1 MMLFPA
7 LQSFSSVAFERLLYC
22 LTEGSILTLA
32 IAIGMRFI
40 PQKSS
45 RTKFVIWFSAMVATA
60 LLPLLDLK
68 LSGKA
73 GGIISAHAV
82 ITIPFTVAFYVA
94 CAWFV
99 LAFLGLLRV
108 AMAVWQLHRLRQDCI
123 ELTDQ
128 QLAPEVQQIVS
139 EFRKHRPVSILMSGR
154 VQVPTAVGLFKSS
167 VILPAW
173 MMEEAASEEVK
184 HVILHELAHLRRRDD
199 WTNLVQKI
207 VKAVL
212 FFHPG
217 IWWMERELSLQR
229 EMACDD
235 KVLEHTASPR
245 TYAECLARVAE
256 KSFMRRHIA
265 LAQAA
270 VSRIRQLSVRVGR
283 ILDPKRSGSTQTW
296 KPAVPGVIVLAVISG
311 VSVAC
316 APDLV
321 GVGSETRTLVAA
333 TKAQTSAE
341 TTSPLHMVKASAE
354 SSSGASE
361 VRTWPAEMRTNPVEG
376 PTPKSLYVPARHI
389 QHRRATAAPGAT
401 QDKARHVEH
410 PPVIMAGYTQPKQTN
425 GLAEQ
430 QAEKFVLVIETRQVV
445 TAGADGWHLSVQ
457 QLRWLVPVNQIQ
469 KSIPSKT

>member
-1 MMLFPA
+1 MVIPA
-7 LQSFSSVAFERLLYC
+7 LQSISSVAFERLLFC
-22 LTEGSILTLA
+22 LAEGSILTLA
-32 IAIGMRFI
+32 VAACLHFI

-45 RTKFVIWFSAMVATA
+45 RTKFVVWFSAMVATA

-73 GGIISAHAV
+73 GGIISAQAV

-99 LAFLGLLRV
+99 LALFGLLRV
-108 AMAVWQLHRLRQDCI
+108 AMAVWQLRRLRQDCI
-123 ELTDQ
+123 ELTDE
-128 QLAPEVQQIVS
+128 QLAPEVEQIVS
-139 EFRKHRPVSILMSGR
+139 EFRKHRPVSILISPR
-154 VQVPTAVGLFKSS
+154 VQVPTAVGLLNSS
-167 VILPAW
+167 VILPTW
-173 MMEEAASEEVK
+173 MMEEAASDELK
-184 HVILHELAHLRRRDD
+184 HVILHELAHLQRRDD

-235 KVLEHTASPR
+235 KVLEHTESPR

-256 KSFMRRHIA
+256 KSFMRRQVA

-283 ILDPKRSGSTQTW
+283 ILDPTRSGSTQSW
-296 KPAVPGVIVLAVISG
+296 KPAVPGVIALAVISG
-311 VSVAC
+311 ISVSC

-321 GVGSETRTLVAA
+321 RVGGGTQTIAATVSPAIGRPVSIVQSRIQSATRAPEVRAWPAGLRSSSEEAAA
-333 TKAQTSAE
+333 TKA
-341 TTSPLHMVKASAE
+341 
-354 SSSGASE
+354 
-361 VRTWPAEMRTNPVEG
+361 
-376 PTPKSLYVPARHI
+376 LYVPARHVLSK
-389 QHRRATAAPGAT
+389 RAISKAGVT
-401 QDKARHVEH
+401 QAKARHVEH
-410 PPVIMAGYTQPKQTN
+410 SPVILAGYPQPNSKVS
-425 GLAEQ
+425 LPEQ
-430 QAEKFVLVIETRQVV
+430 QERKFVLVIETRQTV
-445 TAGADGWHLSVQ
+445 TAGADGWHVSVQ
-457 QLRWLVPVNQIQ
+457 QLRWLVPVNQVQ

>member
-1 MMLFPA
+1 MVIPA
-7 LQSFSSVAFERLLYC
+7 LQSASAVAFERLLFC
-22 LTEGSILTLA
+22 LAEGSVLTLA
-32 IAIGMRFI
+32 VAAGLRFI

-45 RTKFVIWFSAMVATA
+45 RTNFVIWFSAMVATA

-68 LSGKA
+68 LSGKG
-73 GGIISAHAV
+73 GGIISTQAV

-108 AMAVWQLHRLRQDCI
+108 GMAVWQLRRLRQDCL
-123 ELTDQ
+123 ELTDE

-139 EFRKHRPVSILMSGR
+139 EFRKHRPVSILVSQR
-154 VQVPTAVGLFKSS
+154 VQVPTAVGFFNSS

-173 MMEEAASEEVK
+173 MMEEAASEELK
-184 HVILHELAHLRRRDD
+184 HVILHELAHLRRHDD
-199 WTNLVQKI
+199 WTNLVQKV

-256 KSFMRRHIA
+256 KSFMRRQVA

-283 ILDPKRSGSTQTW
+283 ILDPKRSGSTQGW
-296 KPAVPGVIVLAVISG
+296 KPAVPGVIALAVISG
-311 VSVAC
+311 ISVSC

-321 GVGSETRTLVAA
+321 RVGGGAQTVAATASSATGTPVSVATSSVQLPSHAPEVRAWPAGLRSNSADAAA
-333 TKAQTSAE
+333 TKA
-341 TTSPLHMVKASAE
+341 
-354 SSSGASE
+354 
-361 VRTWPAEMRTNPVEG
+361 
-376 PTPKSLYVPARHI
+376 LYVPARHVPSK
-389 QHRRATAAPGAT
+389 RAVPKPRVT
-401 QDKARHVEH
+401 QAKAKQVEH
-410 PPVIMAGYTQPKQTN
+410 SPVILAGYRQPNSKVS
-425 GLAEQ
+425 LPEQ
-430 QAEKFVLVIETRQVV
+430 QEREFVLVIETRQTV
-445 TAGADGWHLSVQ
+445 TAAADGWHVSVQ
-457 QLRWLVPVNQIQ
+457 QLRWLVPVNQVQ

>member
-1 MMLFPA
+1 M
-7 LQSFSSVAFERLLYC
+7 FSSVAFERLLYC
-22 LTEGSILTLA
+22 LAEGSILTLA
-32 IAIGMRFI
+32 VAACLRLI

-45 RTKFVIWFSAMVATA
+45 RTKFVIWFSALVATA

-73 GGIISAHAV
+73 GGIISAQAV
-82 ITIPFTVAFYVA
+82 ITIPFTVAFYISLAWVA
-94 CAWFV
+94 
-99 LAFLGLLRV
+99 LACFGLLRV
-108 AMAVWQLHRLRQDCI
+108 AMAVWQLRALRQDCV
-123 ELTDQ
+123 ELTDEN
-128 QLAPEVQQIVS
+128 LAPEVQQVVA
-139 EFRKHRPVSILMSGR
+139 EFRRHRAVSILVSQR
-154 VQVPTAVGLFKSS
+154 VQVPTAVGFFKSS

-173 MMEEAASEEVK
+173 MMEEAVSEELK

-235 KVLEHTASPR
+235 KVLEHTESPR

-256 KSFMRRHIA
+256 KSFMRRQIA

-283 ILDPKRSGSTQTW
+283 ILDPQRSGSTQSW
-296 KPAVPGVIVLAVISG
+296 KPAVPGVIALAVISG
-311 VSVAC
+311 ISVSC

-321 GVGSETRTLVAA
+321 RVGGETRSLAGA
-333 TKAQTSAE
+333 TKTQITFEASTQKTLPA
-341 TTSPLHMVKASAE
+341 HMANASAQKL
-354 SSSGASE
+354 APE
-361 VRTWPAEMRTNPVEG
+361 VRAWPAEIRTGSVEAS
-376 PTPKSLYVPARHI
+376 TPKSLYVPARRV
-389 QHRRATAAPGAT
+389 QHRRAMPDARAT
-401 QDKARHVEH
+401 QVKATHVEH
-410 PPVIMAGYTQPKQTN
+410 PPVIMAGYTQPNTKAS
-425 GLAEQ
+425 LPEQ
-430 QAEKFVLVIETRQVV
+430 QERKFVLVIETRQTV
-445 TAGADGWHLSVQ
+445 TAGADGWHVSVQ
-457 QLRWLVPVNQIQ
+457 QLRWLVPVNQVQ

>member
-1 MMLFPA
+1 MLFPS

-22 LTEGSILTLA
+22 LAEGSILTLA
-32 IAIGMRFI
+32 VAIGLRFI

-60 LLPLLDLK
+60 LLPLLDPK

-73 GGIISAHAV
+73 GAMISAQAL
-82 ITIPFTVAFYVA
+82 ITIPFTVAFYVSLTWLALA
-94 CAWFV
+94 CF
-99 LAFLGLLRV
+99 GLLRV
-108 AMAVWQLHRLRQDCI
+108 GIAVWQLRTLRKNCV
-123 ELTDQ
+123 ELGDGE
-128 QLAPEVQQIVS
+128 LVPEVQGLVA
-139 EFRKHRPVSILMSGR
+139 EFSKCRPVSILVSER
-154 VQVPTAVGLFKSS
+154 VQVPTAVGFFKSS

-173 MMEEAASEEVK
+173 MMEEAASEELK

-217 IWWMERELSLQR
+217 IWWMERELSLER

-235 KVLEHTASPR
+235 KVLEHTDSPR

-256 KSFMRRHIA
+256 KSFMRRQIT

-283 ILDPKRSGSTQTW
+283 ILDPKRSGSTQSW
-296 KPAVPGVIVLAVISG
+296 KPAVPGVIVLAMISG
-311 VSVAC
+311 ISVSG

-321 GVGSETRTLVAA
+321 RVGSETRTRAAA
-333 TKAQTSAE
+333 TKAQTTPD
-341 TTSPLHMVKASAE
+341 TTSAVNMVNASAR
-354 SSSGASE
+354 ASNRAAE
-361 VRTWPAEMRTNPVEG
+361 VRPWPAEMKTSSAEALRSN
-376 PTPKSLYVPARHI
+376 SIYVPARHL
-389 QHRRATAAPGAT
+389 QRRRAMPGPRAT
-401 QDKARHVEH
+401 QVKARHVEH
-410 PPVIMAGYTQPKQTN
+410 SPVIMAGYTQP
-425 GLAEQ
+425 EQ
-430 QAEKFVLVIETRQVV
+430 KKSLVDRQSGKFVLVIETRQVV
-445 TAGADGWHLSVQ
+445 TAGPDGWQVKVQ
-457 QLRWLVPVNQIQ
+457 QLRWLVPVSQLQ

>member
-1 MMLFPA
+1 MVIPA
-7 LQSFSSVAFERLLYC
+7 LQSVSSVAFERLLYC

-32 IAIGMRFI
+32 VAASLRLI

-73 GGIISAHAV
+73 GGIISAQAV

-94 CAWFV
+94 CAWFA
-99 LAFLGLLRV
+99 LAFFGLLRV
-108 AMAVWQLHRLRQDCI
+108 AMAVWQLRRVRQGCI
-123 ELTDQ
+123 ELTDE

-139 EFRKHRPVSILMSGR
+139 EFRKQRTVSILVSQR
-154 VQVPTAVGLFKSS
+154 VQVPTAVGFFQSS

-173 MMEEAASEEVK
+173 MMEEAASDELK

-256 KSFMRRHIA
+256 KSFMRRQMA

-283 ILDPKRSGSTQTW
+283 ILDPKRSGSTQSW
-296 KPAVPGVIVLAVISG
+296 KPAVPGVIALAVISG
-311 VSVAC
+311 LSVSS

-321 GVGSETRTLVAA
+321 RVGSGTQTVAGTAGLAIGAPAAPWGVQAASRTPEVRAWPA
-333 TKAQTSAE
+333 GMKSSSAE
-341 TTSPLHMVKASAE
+341 DVVSKT
-354 SSSGASE
+354 
-361 VRTWPAEMRTNPVEG
+361 
-376 PTPKSLYVPARHI
+376 LYVPARHAPSK
-389 QHRRATAAPGAT
+389 RAIPKPQMT
-401 QDKARHVEH
+401 QVKAKHVEH
-410 PPVIMAGYTQPKQTN
+410 SPVILAGYPQPNSK
-425 GLAEQ
+425 LSLPEQ
-430 QAEKFVLVIETRQVV
+430 QERKFLLVIETRQTV
-445 TAGADGWHLSVQ
+445 TAGADGWHVSVQ
-457 QLRWLVPVNQIQ
+457 QLRWLVPVNQVQ

>member
-1 MMLFPA
+1 MMIPA
-7 LQSFSSVAFERLLYC
+7 LQAVSSVAFERLLFC
-22 LTEGSILTLA
+22 LAEGSILTLA
-32 IAIGMRFI
+32 VAACLHCM

-60 LLPLLDLK
+60 LLPLLDVK

-73 GGIISAHAV
+73 GGMISAQSV

-94 CAWFV
+94 CAWFA
-99 LAFLGLLRV
+99 LAFFGLLRV
-108 AMAVWQLHRLRQDCI
+108 AMAIWQLRRLRQDCI
-123 ELTDQ
+123 ELTDE
-128 QLAPEVQQIVS
+128 QLAPAVQQIVS
-139 EFRKHRPVSILMSGR
+139 EFRKQRTVSILVSQR
-154 VQVPTAVGLFKSS
+154 VQVPTAVGFFQSS

-173 MMEEAASEEVK
+173 MMEEAASDELK

-256 KSFMRRHIA
+256 KSFMRRQIA

-270 VSRIRQLSVRVGR
+270 VSRIRQLSLRVGR
-283 ILDPKRSGSTQTW
+283 ILDPKRSGSTQSW
-296 KPAVPGVIVLAVISG
+296 KPAVPGVIALAVISG
-311 VSVAC
+311 LSVSS

-321 GVGSETRTLVAA
+321 RVGGGTQTVATTTGPTIGAPVSVVTSSVQAANHPQEARAWPAGLTSSSAEAFA
-333 TKAQTSAE
+333 TKA
-341 TTSPLHMVKASAE
+341 
-354 SSSGASE
+354 
-361 VRTWPAEMRTNPVEG
+361 
-376 PTPKSLYVPARHI
+376 LYVPARHVPSK
-389 QHRRATAAPGAT
+389 RAISKPRVT
-401 QDKARHVEH
+401 QVKARHVEQ
-410 PPVIMAGYTQPKQTN
+410 PPVILAGYAQPHSKAS
-425 GLAEQ
+425 LPEQ
-430 QAEKFVLVIETRQVV
+430 QERKFVLVIETRQTV
-445 TAGADGWHLSVQ
+445 TAGADGWHVSVQ
-457 QLRWLVPVNQIQ
+457 QLRWLVPVNQVQ

>member
-1 MMLFPA
+1 MPFPS

-22 LTEGSILTLA
+22 LAEGSILTLA
-32 IAIGMRFI
+32 VAIGLRFI
-40 PQKSS
+40 PQKNS
-45 RTKFVIWFSAMVATA
+45 RTKFLIWFSAMVATA
-60 LLPLLDLK
+60 LLPLLDMK

-73 GGIISAHAV
+73 GGIISAQAV
-82 ITIPFTVAFYVA
+82 ITIPFTVAFYVSLAWLALA
-94 CAWFV
+94 CV
-99 LAFLGLLRV
+99 GLLRV
-108 AMAVWQLHRLRQDCI
+108 AMAVWQLRCLRKDCA
-123 ELTDQ
+123 ELRPE
-128 QLAPEVQQIVS
+128 QLAPEVQQIIS
-139 EFRKHRPVSILMSGR
+139 EFRKHRPVSILISHR
-154 VQVPTAVGLFKSS
+154 VQVPTAIGLFKSS

-173 MMEEAASEEVK
+173 MEEEAAAEELK

-235 KVLEHTASPR
+235 NVLEHTESPR

-256 KSFMRRHIA
+256 KSFMRRQVA

-283 ILDPKRSGSTQTW
+283 ILDPKHSVSTQSW

-311 VSVAC
+311 VSVSC

-321 GVGSETRTLVAA
+321 RVGSETRTLAAA
-333 TKAQTSAE
+333 TKAQT
-341 TTSPLHMVKASAE
+341 TPQTISPVHVVKASAQA
-354 SSSGASE
+354 STGAAE
-361 VRTWPAEMRTNPVEG
+361 VQAWPAEMKTRSAEG
-376 PTPKSLYVPARHI
+376 STAKSLYVPARHL
-389 QHRRATAAPGAT
+389 QHGRAIPAPRAT
-401 QDKARHVEH
+401 QVKARHVEH
-410 PPVIMAGYTQPKQTN
+410 PPVIMAGYTQPKEKN
-425 GLAEQ
+425 SLAEQ
-430 QAEKFVLVIETRQVV
+430 QAQRFVLVIETRQVV

-457 QLRWLVPVNQIQ
+457 QLRWLVPVNQVQ